1 MKTLLKVLGIA
12 AGAYC
17 MMDFGWCI
25 GVFCCKEYYD
35 GRLNMKNVKDVK
47 IKEDIEAANE
57 LWEMIRKDKKSS
69 KKRSDVIR
77 KHAKRWSDQGYSS
90 EEIKQGLDALKK
102 ELD

>member
-1 MKTLLKVLGIA
+1 
-12 AGAYC
+12 
-17 MMDFGWCI
+17 
-25 GVFCCKEYYD
+25 
-35 GRLNMKNVKDVK
+35 
-47 IKEDIEAANE
+47 
-57 LWEMIRKDKKSS
+57 MIRKDKKSS